1 MEFSLLYHSLDGVGK
16 KIRWQQIM
24 TNKRV
29 VEMVERSIKWAARG
43 EKEHGTG

>member
-29 VEMVERSIKWAARG
+29 VEMVGRSIKWAARC
-43 EKEHGTG
+43 EKELGTG